1 MSQYLPTINATLNA
15 TAAVLLFIGV
25 RLIRQRRETAHKR
38 VMLAAFAT
46 SVLFLACYVMYHLQ
60 VGSVK
65 FVGPSAVRAV
75 YLVILLTHIVL
86 AATVPFLAVA
96 TIYLGYRDRR
106 RAHRRL
112 AKWAYPIWMYV
123 SITGVV
129 IYIMLYHLYPPP
141 AV

>member
-1 MSQYLPTINATLNA
+1 VSQYLPTINATLNA